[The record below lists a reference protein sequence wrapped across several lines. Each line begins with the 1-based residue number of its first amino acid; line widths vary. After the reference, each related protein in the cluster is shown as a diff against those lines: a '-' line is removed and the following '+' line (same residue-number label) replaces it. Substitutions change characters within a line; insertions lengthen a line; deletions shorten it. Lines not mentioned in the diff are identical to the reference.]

1 MALRTIRVQGDPVLE
16 KICKP
21 VKELTPRTKELIEDM
36 LDTMYEANGVGL
48 AAPQV
53 GILKRIV
60 VIDVGEGPVVMVNP
74 VILETSGEQ
83 TGDEGCLSIPGK
95 AGQVTRPNYVKVH
108 AFDENM
114 EEYEIEG
121 TELMARAMCH
131 EIMRVIFMGTPDF
144 AVGTLEEIIKA
155 GHEVVLVVSQPDKA
169 VGRSKALKYTPVK
182 ECAVAHGIEVYQ
194 PAKIRAEESVEYLRQ
209 YNADIIIVEAFGQI
223 IPKAILD
230 MPRFGCVNV
239 HASLLPKYRG
249 AAPIQWAVLNGDQ
262 VTGVT
267 TMRMDEGLDTG
278 DMIMKQEVIVDED
291 ETGGSLFD
299 KLSEVGAKL
308 CVKTMEAIEN
318 GTAVYTPQDDALATH
333 TGKIQKEMGS
343 IDWSK
348 DAEVIE
354 RLVRGLNPWPS
365 AYTRIDDKNLKI
377 WRAKVISHEVKAA
390 PGCIL
395 KVTKDELEVQ
405 TGNGVLALLEVQLE
419 GKKRMTTD
427 AFLRG
432 YQVTE
437 GSFLK
442 RC

>member
-1 MALRTIRVQGDPVLE
+1 
-16 KICKP
+16 
-21 VKELTPRTKELIEDM
+21 
-36 LDTMYEANGVGL
+36 
-48 AAPQV
+48 
-53 GILKRIV
+53 
-60 VIDVGEGPVVMVNP
+60 
-74 VILETSGEQ
+74 
-83 TGDEGCLSIPGK
+83 
-95 AGQVTRPNYVKVH
+95 
-108 AFDENM
+108 
-114 EEYEIEG
+114 
-121 TELMARAMCH
+121 
-131 EIMRVIFMGTPDF
+131 
-144 AVGTLEEIIKA
+144 
-155 GHEVVLVVSQPDKA
+155 
-169 VGRSKALKYTPVK
+169 
-182 ECAVAHGIEVYQ
+182 
-194 PAKIRAEESVEYLRQ
+194 
-209 YNADIIIVEAFGQI
+209 
-223 IPKAILD
+223 
-230 MPRFGCVNV
+230 MPHFGCVNV

-267 TMRMDEGLDTG
+267 TMRLDEGLVPG